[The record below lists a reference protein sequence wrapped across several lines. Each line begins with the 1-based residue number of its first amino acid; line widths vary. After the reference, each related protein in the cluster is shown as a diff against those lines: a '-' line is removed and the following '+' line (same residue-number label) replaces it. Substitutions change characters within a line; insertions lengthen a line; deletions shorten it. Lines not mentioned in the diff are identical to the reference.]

1 MVNLPKLITF
11 ASGIMISILPK
22 PLPPLTIDSPKCV
35 RFSEDGPLKLKAVC
49 YMPRQWVEDND
60 VIRNDLKAMTASD
73 AIPILDHHYLT
84 RFIGHPNYE
93 FLKYIKERLDSWVL
107 MIDSYAER
115 INKICE
121 AHQPKMGRKSDKAHG
136 AQFEYQHDYGA
147 RSKDFERMSQEAH
160 EEIQVRIL
168 EATPCCPVCLETFQE
183 PEKASDG
190 QWKWEKLHS
199 CRGCKMCFHIEC
211 LDKWLSTNR
220 TCPCCRARIQNS
232 HDDISSDELYPA
244 TTQPVNISS
253 LAIPNIDQG
262 KAQCSSPLKFE
273 NLSIQS

>member
-1 MVNLPKLITF
+1 
-11 ASGIMISILPK
+11 
-22 PLPPLTIDSPKCV
+22 
-35 RFSEDGPLKLKAVC
+35 
-49 YMPRQWVEDND
+49 MPRQWVEDND

-84 RFIGHPNYE
+84 RG
-93 FLKYIKERLDSWVL
+93 IKVERLDSWVL

-147 RSKDFERMSQEAH
+147 RLRDFERMSQEAH

-190 QWKWEKLHS
+190 QWKWEKPTAASEDVKCVSTLNVPINGFPQTALARVAGQGFRIAMLVVAVRLKNES
-199 CRGCKMCFHIEC
+199 QPSPRPRAP
-211 LDKWLSTNR
+211 LSKLF
-220 TCPCCRARIQNS
+220 A
-232 HDDISSDELYPA
+232 
-244 TTQPVNISS
+244 
-253 LAIPNIDQG
+253 
-262 KAQCSSPLKFE
+262 
-273 NLSIQS
+273 